1 MPRFAGG
8 LQADEGNVVVPRLNR
23 LYAVLPALVALI
35 VVQQWVG
42 AMFDSGRLAGG
53 FYDAFHGFWYA
64 LLTWLVLVVLQQRF
78 APFSIRLWLVAIWSG
93 MLGFAV
99 LNELA
104 KALVEQQP
112 GIRDVLLNMM
122 GVTAVL
128 GLWAAERGLF
138 RLRAAAAM
146 ASILLVASTFPLWQA
161 TALQNYRDGLM
172 PDLVRFDD
180 PRVHRLM
187 VSNSATALVEAPAEW
202 PGQAQRPVLAV
213 TFADT
218 EFPGIT
224 FPEPVPDWHGYS
236 RLVLELYQPQE
247 RQRPMY
253 LRVLVRLRGAVE
265 SYWIDERYQL
275 EQGAHRIELE
285 LDRYHDRSA
294 ARIAEVQLHTNED
307 YRDWRLLVG
316 ALRLE

>member
-1 MPRFAGG
+1 MTGTVAV
-8 LQADEGNVVVPRLNR
+8 ARLNR
-23 LYAVLPALVALI
+23 LYVVLVALAALV
-35 VVQQWVG
+35 VVQQWAG

-78 APFSIRLWLVAIWSG
+78 AAFNIRLWLVAIWSG
-93 MLGFAV
+93 MLAFAV

-112 GIRDVLLNMM
+112 GLRDVLLNMM
-122 GVTAVL
+122 GVTAAL

-138 RLRAAAAM
+138 PVRAAVAV
-146 ASILLVASTFPLWQA
+146 ASILLIASTYPLWQA
-161 TALQNYRDGLM
+161 TALQSYRDGLM

-187 VSNSATALVEAPAEW
+187 VSNSETAVVEAPAAW
-202 PGQAQRPVLAV
+202 VGQAQRRVLEV

-218 EFPGIT
+218 EFPGVV
-224 FPEPVPDWHGYS
+224 FPEPVPDWRGYS
-236 RLVLELYQPQE
+236 RLVLELYQPE
-247 RQRPMY
+247 PRQRPLY
-253 LRVLVRLRGAVE
+253 LRVLVRLRGTGE

-275 EQGAHRIELE
+275 ERGAHRIELE
-285 LDRYHDRSA
+285 LDRYHDRPS